1 MIKKNTTRRLTRIIL
16 IMSKFKKFAV
26 VAFAFVAVV
35 AIAKSSHAL
44 VTVPPNLSQG
54 MSGTQV
60 MNLQTALGGLTADG
74 NFGPLTKAAVV
85 SYQSAHGL
93 TADGVVGP
101 MTAASINGM
110 ATGSYPAGCTSNT
123 GYSVT
128 TGASCA
134 AATTLPAGCTSTA
147 GFSPTTGVSCSSGA
161 TTTPTGPLA
170 GSFGDIASVTEL
182 GSYNDEEVGEG
193 QDDVTVAGFE
203 VEATNDGDIEITSM
217 KIEFDSTGNTGSLHL
232 DDYID
237 SVSIMMGSTEV
248 GSADVDEFTE
258 SSDIYTRTIAID
270 GAVIRA
276 DDTENFY
283 IVVNAVGTFDSS
295 DLTGDEWSVDVLN
308 IRFVDGSGVTT
319 TEDTITDIDVEI
331 DFVSFSDAADTELV
345 VTLDSDSPEAGIASV
360 SDTEST
366 DDVSLLK
373 GTLEAEGDSDVVI
386 DELPI
391 TFTATTSG
399 TANGID
405 DIATSVK
412 LIIDGEE
419 YTETMTITAALT
431 GTITFDNLD
440 FTLSAG
446 DTVDFEVLADI
457 KEIDGTVFA
466 EGDTLLASLTST
478 NNDYI
483 DAEDEEGDQLTDDT
497 EKTGTAT
504 GEAQQLRS
512 NGIMVTFVSA
522 SVGSISDGGSANDD
536 LGSFTIK
543 YKVEAVGE
551 TIYVSS
557 LADDTTGANTDGYTS
572 VTVDRAGTATTGGVS
587 AVLANTTN
595 TSVNAAGLFE
605 LTNGE
610 ENTFEVTVSVQLP
623 TAGAAGLY
631 RAALSGIRW
640 TTTSTDATP
649 SNSYTSNLDSFKTS
663 YGTLN

>member
-1 MIKKNTTRRLTRIIL
+1 MN
-16 IMSKFKKFAV
+16 KFTKFAV
-26 VAFAFVAVV
+26 VAFAFVAVFAMARV
-35 AIAKSSHAL
+35 SSAT

-60 MNLQTALGGLTADG
+60 VNLQTALGGLTADG
-74 NFGPLTKAAVV
+74 SFGALTKAAVI

-170 GSFGDIASVTEL
+170 GSFGDISNVTEL
-182 GSYNDEEVGEG
+182 GSYSGEEVGEG

-217 KIEFDSTGNTGSLHL
+217 KVQFDSTGNTGSTHL

-237 SVSIMMGSTEV
+237 SISIMMGSTEV

-258 SSDIYTRTIAID
+258 SSDIYTRTVSLD

-283 IVVNAVGTFDSS
+283 IVVNAAGTFDSS
-295 DLTGDEWSVDVLN
+295 DLSGDSWDVDVLN

-319 TEDTITDIDVEI
+319 TDDSTGDMPGMDVGI
-331 DFVSFSDAADTELV
+331 DFVSFSDSADTELV
-345 VTLDSDSPEAGIASV
+345 VTLDSDTPEAGIALV
-360 SDTEST
+360 SDTDST

-373 GTLEAEGDSDVVI
+373 GTLEAEGDSDILI

-391 TFTATTSG
+391 TFTATSSG

-457 KEIDGTVFA
+457 TDIDGTVFA

-512 NGIMVTFVSA
+512 NGIMVTLVSVSTSVSA
-522 SVGSISDGGSANDD
+522 GTSSSDDQGT
-536 LGSFTIK
+536 FIIK

-551 TIYVSS
+551 TVYVSS
-557 LADDTTGANTDGYTS
+557 VADATTGANTDGKTS

-587 AVLANTTN
+587 TVLANNTDTDL
-595 TSVNAAGLFE
+595 TSVGLFE
-605 LTNGE
+605 LTDGE
-610 ENTFEVTVSVQLP
+610 ENTFELTTTAQLP
-623 TAGAAGLY
+623 TSGAAGLF

-649 SNSYTSNLDSFKTS
+649 SNSYTSNLDAFKTA
-663 YGTLN
+663 YVGLN

>member
-1 MIKKNTTRRLTRIIL
+1 
-16 IMSKFKKFAV
+16 MSKFTKFAV
-26 VAFAFVAVV
+26 VAFAFVAVL
-35 AIAKSSHAL
+35 ALAKSTYAL

-54 MSGTQV
+54 SSGTQV
-60 MNLQTALGGLTADG
+60 VNLQTALGGLTADG

-134 AATTLPAGCTSTA
+134 AATTLPAGCTSTV
-147 GFSPTTGVSCSSGA
+147 GFSPTTGVSCAG

-170 GSFGDIASVTEL
+170 GSFGDISNVTEL
-182 GSYNDEEVGEG
+182 GSYSGEEVGEG

-203 VEATNDGDIEITSM
+203 VEATNDGDIEISSM
-217 KIEFDSTGNTGSLHL
+217 KIQFDSTGNTGSLHL

-237 SVSIMMGSTEV
+237 SISIMMGSTEV

-258 SSDIYTRTIAID
+258 SSDIYTRTVSLD

-276 DDTENFY
+276 DETENFY
-283 IVVNAVGTFDSS
+283 IVVNAAGTFDSS
-295 DLTGDEWSVDVLN
+295 DLTGDSWDVDVLN

-319 TEDTITDIDVEI
+319 TDDSTGDMPGMDVTI

-345 VTLDSDSPEAGIASV
+345 VTLDSDSPEAGIALV
-360 SDTEST
+360 SDTGST
-366 DDVSLLK
+366 DDVSLLM
-373 GTLEAEGDSDVVI
+373 GTLEAEGDSDIII

-391 TFTATTSG
+391 TFTATSSG

-446 DTVDFEVLADI
+446 DTVDFEVQADI

-543 YKVEAVGE
+543 YKVKAVGE

>member
-1 MIKKNTTRRLTRIIL
+1 
-16 IMSKFKKFAV
+16 MSKFTKFAV
-26 VAFAFVAVV
+26 VAFAFVAVF
-35 AIAKSSHAL
+35 ALAKVSSAT
-44 VTVPPNLSQG
+44 VTVPPNLMQG
-54 MSGTQV
+54 SSGTQV
-60 MNLQTALGGLTADG
+60 MNLQTALGIGADG
-74 NFGPLTKAAVV
+74 SFGPITKAAVM

-134 AATTLPAGCTSTA
+134 STTTLPAGCTSTV
-147 GFSPTTGVSCSSGA
+147 GFSPTTGVSCAG

-170 GSFGDIASVTEL
+170 GSFGDIAAVTEL
-182 GSYNDEEVGEG
+182 GSYNNEEVGEG

-217 KIEFDSTGNTGSLHL
+217 KIEFDSTGNTGSTHL

-258 SSDIYTRTIAID
+258 SSDIYTRTISID
-270 GAVIRA
+270 GAIVRA

-283 IVVNAVGTFDSS
+283 IVVNAAGTFDSS
-295 DLTGDEWSVDVLN
+295 DITGGNDSWTIDVLN

-319 TEDTITDIDVEI
+319 TEDTITDMDVPV
-331 DFVSFSDAADTELV
+331 DFVSFSDSADTELV
-345 VTLDSDSPEAGIASV
+345 VTLDSDSPEAGIALV
-360 SDTEST
+360 SDTDST

-373 GTLEAEGDSDVVI
+373 GTIEIEGDSDVLI

-391 TFTATTSG
+391 TFTATSSG

-431 GTITFDNLD
+431 GTITFDNMD
-440 FTLSAG
+440 FTIDAG

-457 KEIDGTVFA
+457 TDIDGTVFV
-466 EGDTLLASLTST
+466 EGDTLTASLTST
-478 NNDYI
+478 NSDYI

-512 NGIMVTFVSA
+512 NGIMVTLVSVSTSVSA
-522 SVGSISDGGSANDD
+522 GTSANDD
-536 LGSFTIK
+536 QGTFIIK

-551 TIYVSS
+551 TVYVSS
-557 LADDTTGANTDGYTS
+557 VADATTGANTDGKTS

-587 AVLANTTN
+587 TVLANNTDTDL
-595 TSVNAAGLFE
+595 TSVGLYE
-605 LTNGE
+605 LTDGE
-610 ENTFEVTVSVQLP
+610 ENTFELTTTAQLP
-623 TAGAAGLY
+623 TSGAAGLF

-649 SNSYTSNLDSFKTS
+649 SNSYTSNLDSFKTA
-663 YGTLN
+663 YIGLN

>member
-1 MIKKNTTRRLTRIIL
+1 
-16 IMSKFKKFAV
+16 MSKFTKFAV
-26 VAFAFVAVV
+26 VAFAFVAVFALARV
-35 AIAKSSHAL
+35 SSAL

-134 AATTLPAGCTSTA
+134 AATTLPAGCTSTV
-147 GFSPTTGVSCSSGA
+147 GFSPTTGVSCAG

-217 KIEFDSTGNTGSLHL
+217 KIQFDSTGNTGSTHL

-258 SSDIYTRTIAID
+258 SSDIYTRTVALD
-270 GAVIRA
+270 GAIVRA

-283 IVVNAVGTFDSS
+283 IVVNAAGTFDSS
-295 DLTGDEWSVDVLN
+295 DLIGDSWDVDVLN
-308 IRFVDGSGVTT
+308 IRFIDGSGVTT
-319 TEDTITDIDVEI
+319 TDESTGDMPGMDVEL

-373 GTLEAEGDSDVVI
+373 GTLEAEGDSDIVI

-391 TFTATTSG
+391 TFTATSSG

-440 FTLSAG
+440 FTLAAG

-457 KEIDGTVFA
+457 TDIDGTVFK
-466 EGDTLLASLTST
+466 EGDTLTASLTST

-504 GEAQQLRS
+504 GEAQELRS

-522 SVGSISDGGSANDD
+522 EINEATDGGSANDD

-543 YKVEAVGE
+543 YTIEAIGE

-572 VTVDRAGTATTGGVS
+572 VTVDRAGTATTGGVQ
-587 AVLANTTN
+587 AVLANNTDDDL
-595 TSVNAAGLFE
+595 TSVGLYE
-605 LTNGE
+605 LTDGE
-610 ENTFEVTVSVQLP
+610 ENTFEITVSVQLP

-649 SNSYTSNLDSFKTS
+649 SNSYTSNLDAFKTS